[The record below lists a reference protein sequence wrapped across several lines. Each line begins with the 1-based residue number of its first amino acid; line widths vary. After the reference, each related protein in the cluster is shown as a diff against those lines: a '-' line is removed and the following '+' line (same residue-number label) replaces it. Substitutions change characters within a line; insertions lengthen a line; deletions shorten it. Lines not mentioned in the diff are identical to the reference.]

1 MALLKNVEPDII
13 FRHFVWSVLFIASV
27 AYYINTHIMP
37 NIAIYKEQVRFTR
50 VTQMTLEQNRAV
62 NKDAKS
68 RVQSF
73 SNINHETLQVFGKQ
87 INEATLKK
95 YLPKG
100 FLNINVKK
108 TRDEFIKEDQLKK
121 TYFTIYGETE
131 SNNLNKEETICQQKR
146 KRLSIFTPRSE
157 RSKNLSSST
166 RRRKKLQNPTTSPFG
181 LTSAEDPTDC

>member
-50 VTQMTLEQNRAV
+50 VTQMTLEQTRAV

-131 SNNLNKEETICQQKR
+131 SNNLPLI
-146 KRLSIFTPRSE
+146 LSIVPKLQEKKISVVFELPFNLKKN
-157 RSKNLSSST
+157 SKNNLEFNLNIAVTQST
-166 RRRKKLQNPTTSPFG
+166 YKQ
-181 LTSAEDPTDC
+181 